1 MESKPILK
9 PNSKTENKNKI
20 KSKKMRANK
29 CLVYTET
36 NVRPNE
42 VITISLI
49 STR

>member
-20 KSKKMRANK
+20 KSKTMRANK
-29 CLVYTET
+29 CSAYTET

-49 STR
+49 STC